1 VIAAR
6 FRQLEAHSRSTLRGL
21 VDEGLADG
29 TLACADPDASVSR
42 LLALLDGLSVA
53 AEVHRSVSRK
63 QLRTWVDGAIETEL
77 VGG

>member
-1 VIAAR
+1 
-6 FRQLEAHSRSTLRGL
+6 
-21 VDEGLADG
+21 
-29 TLACADPDASVSR
+29 

-63 QLRTWVDGAIETEL
+63 KLRTWVDRAIETEL